1 MFFECFLCQ
10 AVDEDDLIVLDE
22 VTVEVDDF
30 LVDRRFDDDSLV
42 GDEADDEVQEVDSF

>member
-30 LVDRRFDDDSLV
+30 LVDHRFDEDSLV
-42 GDEADDEVQEVDSF
+42 DDEVVDEVLEVGSF